1 MHKSVTVAGPC
12 STSLLRDGKRNRCIG
27 EVIPHHMA
35 VLDVARRE
43 VVSHAPEDT
52 VADALVS
59 MRQHA
64 VGSVVLVDGDDRPT
78 GIVTD
83 RTIALAVEADADGD
97 LGERR
102 LEELPSDPV
111 DPVDADT
118 GIYDLLE
125 HMAEQGA
132 RRVTV
137 VEDGTLAGI
146 ISISDVVVLLGMEL
160 QHVANVVRTAGPAYV
175 RGPTDVYE

>member
-1 MHKSVTVAGPC
+1 M
-12 STSLLRDGKRNRCIG
+12 G

-43 VVSHAPEDT
+43 VVTHAPEET
-52 VADALVS
+52 VADALAS
-59 MRQHA
+59 MREHA
-64 VGSVVLVDGDDRPT
+64 VGSVVLVDEDDRPT

-83 RTIALAVEADADGD
+83 RIVAMAVAADAGADGD
-97 LGERR
+97 LRERR
-102 LEELPSDPV
+102 LEELPTDPV
-111 DPVDADT
+111 DPVDAST

-132 RRVTV
+132 QRVTV
-137 VEDGTLAGI
+137 VEDGALAGI

>member
-1 MHKSVTVAGPC
+1 
-12 STSLLRDGKRNRCIG
+12 
-27 EVIPHHMA
+27 MA

-43 VVSHAPEDT
+43 VVTHTPEET
-52 VADALVS
+52 VADALAS
-59 MRQHA
+59 MREHA
-64 VGSVVLVDGDDRPT
+64 VASVVLVDGDDCPT

-83 RTIALAVEADADGD
+83 RTIAMAVEADADADGD
-97 LGERR
+97 LGQRR
-102 LEELPSDPV
+102 LDELPNDPV
-111 DPVDADT
+111 HPVDAST
-118 GIYDLLE
+118 GVYDLLE